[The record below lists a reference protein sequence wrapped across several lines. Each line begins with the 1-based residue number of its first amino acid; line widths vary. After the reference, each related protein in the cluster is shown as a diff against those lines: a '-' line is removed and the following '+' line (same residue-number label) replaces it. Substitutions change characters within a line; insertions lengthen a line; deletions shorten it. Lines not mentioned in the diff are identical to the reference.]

1 MISSLVT
8 LQPSKYTLSLT
19 RISGTIS
26 LRHELFLVFFG
37 SLTVAF
43 VKHSSVMLLICLHTH
58 RERER
63 ERQSKEKDTLKK
75 KERKGI

>member
-26 LRHELFLVFFG
+26 LRHESFLVFFG

-43 VKHSSVMLLICLHTH
+43 VKYSSVMLLICLHIR

-63 ERQSKEKDTLKK
+63 ESKEKDTLKK
-75 KERKGI
+75 KERERI